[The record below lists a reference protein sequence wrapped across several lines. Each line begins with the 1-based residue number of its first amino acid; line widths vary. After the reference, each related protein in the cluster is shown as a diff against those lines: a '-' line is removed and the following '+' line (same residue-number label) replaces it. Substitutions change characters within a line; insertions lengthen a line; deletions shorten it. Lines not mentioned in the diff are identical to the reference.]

1 VVLNGE
7 LIGEAPTTEAET
19 FKARFTVPY
28 QPGRLEVVG
37 GPESFILETATVP
50 SRLRFVE
57 RDSMNSGGDSRRL
70 HFAVVE
76 IQDVNGT
83 WHPDADRPVEFSVT
97 GGGRIVAV
105 GSGDLASTESYREN
119 PRRSHRGRSLV
130 VFEVDADAGSRIVLR
145 AEAEGLEPAHL
156 RVR

>member
-7 LIGEAPTTEAET
+7 LIGEAPTTEAEA

-37 GPESFILETATVP
+37 GPESFILETAKVP

-57 RDSMNSGGDSRRL
+57 PDSMNAGGDSRL
-70 HFAVVE
+70 YFAVVE
-76 IQDVNGT
+76 IQDANGT
-83 WHPDADRPVEFSVT
+83 RHPDADRPVEFSVT